1 MARVPGTG
9 AISVGLFLFVVGIL
23 FVVLVPECSVLFG
36 CPLALPAI
44 FYTFSAALL
53 GFLIILVGV
62 MLIATGAIVRAR
74 ARLPR
79 RIV

>member
-9 AISVGLFLFVVGIL
+9 AISAGFFFFVVGIL
-23 FVVLVPECSVLFG
+23 FVVLVPECTLLFG
-36 CPLALPAI
+36 CLVRLPAL
-44 FYTFSAALL
+44 FYTFSASLL
-53 GFLIILVGV
+53 GFLLILMGV
-62 MLIATGAIVRAR
+62 MLIVTGAIVRAR